1 MTLKDK
7 VAFITGA
14 GVRVGKSIAVAL
26 AARGVKIAFTHL
38 PGEEDCLAE
47 TMGSIEGKGVDC
59 IALPMDVRLASQP
72 SECVERVLREFGQI
86 DILIN
91 NASQWFERPFL
102 DISLSEWNEA
112 LAVNLTGP
120 FLCSQAVAPNM
131 LARRSGSIINMLD
144 LSALQ
149 TWPNSSHHSTT
160 KAGLL
165 ALTRAMA
172 FELAPWVRVNG
183 IAPGSVLLPDEC
195 SRAKEEWAVN
205 NSLLK
210 RIGSPEDVA
219 KTVIFLLESEFVTGA
234 VYFVDGGRSI
244 FSSSMTDHRME

>member
-1 MTLKDK
+1 MNLEEK

-26 AARGVKIAFTHL
+26 AGRGVKIAFTYL

-47 TMGSIEGKGVDC
+47 TVGSIKGQGVDC
-59 IALPMDVRLASQP
+59 IALPMDLRLACQP
-72 SECVERVLREFGQI
+72 SECIDRVIKEFGQI

-91 NASQWFERPFL
+91 NASRWFERPFL
-102 DISLSEWNEA
+102 EISLSEWNEA

-120 FLCSQAVAPNM
+120 FLCSQAVAPHM
-131 LARRSGSIINMLD
+131 VARRSGSIINMLD
-144 LSALQ
+144 LSIVQ

-183 IAPGSVLLPDEC
+183 IAPGSVLLPAEC
-195 SRAKEEWAVN
+195 SSAKAEWAIN

-219 KTVIFLLESEFVTGA
+219 KTVIFLLESEFITGT
-234 VYFVDGGRSI
+234 VHFVDGGRSVV
-244 FSSSMTDHRME
+244 SSSMADHRMK